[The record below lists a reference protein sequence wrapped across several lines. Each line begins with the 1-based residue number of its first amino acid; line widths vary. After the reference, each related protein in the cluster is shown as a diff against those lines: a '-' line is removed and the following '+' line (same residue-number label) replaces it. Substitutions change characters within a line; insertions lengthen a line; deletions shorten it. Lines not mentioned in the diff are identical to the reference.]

1 MKNVKK
7 IEIKLEKEWVESLD
21 AVFKK
26 KNKDVKIDGFR
37 KGKVPRDVYEKHYG
51 KESLFI
57 PAADYVLQD

>member
-37 KGKVPRDVYEKHYG
+37 KGNVPKDIYLNITYLKSRATTSYPTRR
-51 KESLFI
+51 S
-57 PAADYVLQD
+57 

>member
-37 KGKVPRDVYEKHYG
+37 KGMASKEIYLKHFA
-51 KESLFI
+51 KTH
-57 PAADYVLQD
+57 